1 MSTPSRVVA
10 SRQTML
16 LLNKEHRLSAGND
29 SRPICTLRLADR
41 LFDDLFEEHFES
53 LPELWKGHWKASGY
67 PSQQVYSRRSS
78 GSGYHQ
84 NPGHFQRFQVES
96 EAPWNDSLT
105 ALHNVTVSTILRVRP
120 GGRWFRVSD
129 RQMQLKPEARGCEL
143 DSDSEGIRV
152 IVTSSHGG
160 IPAGRRVTDSDMM
173 IISTLTRNGSKNFKS
188 WTSLARRLHPSRYI
202 SSWLA

>member
-1 MSTPSRVVA
+1 MILVPYVHSGWQIGFSSWWRFRGTLRIAPRTLKGTSK
-10 SRQTML
+10 SL
-16 LLNKEHRLSAGND
+16 RLSESAGL
-29 SRPICTLRLADR
+29 SETKLRL
-41 LFDDLFEEHFES
+41 S
-53 LPELWKGHWKASGY
+53 
-67 PSQQVYSRRSS
+67 
-78 GSGYHQ
+78 YHQ

-96 EAPWNDSLT
+96 EAPWYDSLT
-105 ALHNVTVSTILRVRP
+105 ALHNVTVSHGTILRVRP

-129 RQMQLKPEARGCEL
+129 RQMQLKPEGCKL
-143 DSDSEGIRV
+143 DSDSEGMIRV
-152 IVTSSHGG
+152 IITSSHG